1 MGKGDISYKRVRRRA
16 QRSSGRGMDSRDKSV
31 YDRCV
36 NLHEAVFGLS
46 AGHGESGIAGI
57 GGIDGSL
64 GSRSRG
70 DATTKDSRKNFLKN
84 PRGVVKEAGITC
96 PPVISPGQGGADNFL
111 DMSALESL
119 EEEEDIIDE
128 DEEDKAEE
136 KSESSGAAADVASL
150 SNISGGSATAQNR
163 MSSISSSVNAPSQSS
178 ISSNVSNNTIPNPAP
193 ACIGH
198 LLDADGSNISKEK
211 NRKKTKGLKKE
222 VTMKI
227 TKRQLRRI
235 INEALNEYSKADP
248 PKVSPLLDM
257 NASEQAKAL
266 ANQPAAD
273 PAYVLRAL
281 EHHYNRGVHPSQR
294 RGMPFGGMGVNPIM
308 DALMIDDVWPEEE
321 EALQKIVSDGGAQSL
336 EELATMVAD
345 WLTKKRRGQLV
356 TDEGMA
362 KAMENWR

>member
-16 QRSSGRGMDSRDKSV
+16 QRSSGRGMDSRNKSV

-36 NLHEAVFGLS
+36 NLHEAVFG
-46 AGHGESGIAGI
+46 GDIAEIEGAA
-57 GGIDGSL
+57 
-64 GSRSRG
+64 
-70 DATTKDSRKNFLKN
+70 DATSAK
-84 PRGVVKEAGITC
+84 
-96 PPVISPGQGGADNFL
+96 ISSMA
-111 DMSALESL
+111 
-119 EEEEDIIDE
+119 
-128 DEEDKAEE
+128 
-136 KSESSGAAADVASL
+136 SSV
-150 SNISGGSATAQNR
+150 
-163 MSSISSSVNAPSQSS
+163 SSPSYSDASSSVAGATSSSPIPSKG
-178 ISSNVSNNTIPNPAP
+178 
-193 ACIGH
+193 CFKH
-198 LLDADGSNISKEK
+198 LIDSVEPDLRTLVRESLQGRYKITKK

-321 EALQKIVSDGGAQSL
+321 EALQKIVSDGGAESL

-362 KAMENWR
+362 KAMESWR